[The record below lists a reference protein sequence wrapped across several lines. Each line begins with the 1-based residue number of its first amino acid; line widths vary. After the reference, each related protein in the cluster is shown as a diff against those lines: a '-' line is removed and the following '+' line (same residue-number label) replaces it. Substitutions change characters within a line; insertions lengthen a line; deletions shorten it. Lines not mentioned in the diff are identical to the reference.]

1 MDFRR
6 ILTYGKGTLKD
17 VFDRIAKGRGIY
29 NSGNDF
35 IRITIDEMLGREQ
48 EDRPA
53 PDTSDQIKVVAATIG
68 AIVEQTYLIYGESDL
83 KESKK
88 EEILEIDWDKPVSSD
103 VIKDGVVTAI
113 TNALF
118 NNTELTQ
125 VFRDAGIGYF
135 DLQKVIKS
143 DEAKQFTRD
152 LMASVVMYFL
162 NQSGQMEVADEREE
176 VTEVNVPD
184 FRMTMEDGKP
194 KRKDPEFS
202 SDFQDEFKMAKWFNI
217 LRE

>member
-17 VFDRIAKGRGIY
+17 VFDRVALGKGIY
-29 NSGNDF
+29 KSGNDF
-35 IRITIDEMLGREQ
+35 IRITIDEMLNRET

-53 PDTSDQIKVVAATIG
+53 PNTATQVRLVAATIG
-68 AIVEQTYLIYGESDL
+68 ALVEQTYFIYGESDF
-83 KESKK
+83 KEAKK

-103 VIKDGVVTAI
+103 VIKDGVITAI

-143 DEAKQFTRD
+143 DEAKQFARD
-152 LMASVVMYFL
+152 LMASVVAYFAT
-162 NQSGQMEVADEREE
+162 QSGQMEVADEREE

-202 SDFQDEFKMAKWFNI
+202 SEFQDEFKMEKWFNI

>member
-35 IRITIDEMLGREQ
+35 IRITLDEMLDREQ

-53 PDTSDQIKVVAATIG
+53 PNTATQVRLVAATIG
-68 AIVEQTYLIYGESDL
+68 AIVEQTYVIYSKSDL
-83 KESKK
+83 KDKK
-88 EEILEIDWDKPVSSD
+88 KQEIVEIDWDKPVSSD

-135 DLQKVIKS
+135 DLQKVINS
-143 DEAKQFTRD
+143 DEAKQFARD
-152 LMASVVMYFL
+152 LMASVVAYFVT
-162 NQSGQMEVADEREE
+162 QSGQMEVADEREE

-184 FRMTMEDGKP
+184 FRITMEYGKP